1 MSKNPVNQRQ
11 NFRVSQNFL
20 TSAALNRRIVDLA
33 KLKSHDHVVE
43 IGAGKGHLT
52 KQLLTRCKQVTAV
65 EIDPSLYKR
74 LSETYSSTPNL
85 RLFCGDFLSRTLPK
99 TPFKVFANIPFN
111 HTTDI
116 LKKLAACPALQE
128 AWLVMEK
135 GAAKRFIGKPRE
147 SLSSLLLAPF
157 FERSVRYH
165 FRREDFHPAPKVDC
179 VLLHVKRKAAPD
191 IAYADFHA
199 YQRFLTQCFDNKRGG
214 IHKIL
219 TPKQISTAL
228 KKEGLC
234 CDRPSA
240 NMLYVQWLCLFRCS
254 RQFGKK

>member
-1 MSKNPVNQRQ
+1 MSKYPVHHKKNL
-11 NFRVSQNFL
+11 RVSQNFL
-20 TSAALNRRIVDLA
+20 TSAALNSRIVGLA

-52 KQLLTRCKQVTAV
+52 KQLLSRCGQVTAV
-65 EIDPSLYKR
+65 EIDPALYER
-74 LSETYSSTPNL
+74 LAESYGGAPNL
-85 RLFCGDFLSRTLPK
+85 RLICGDFLSWTLPK

-116 LKKLAACPALQE
+116 LKRLTACPALQE

-135 GAAKRFIGKPRE
+135 GAAKRFMGKPQE
-147 SLSSLLLAPF
+147 TLSSLLLAPF
-157 FERSVRYH
+157 FECSIRYH

-179 VLLHVKRKAAPD
+179 VLLQIKRKTSPD
-191 IAYADFHA
+191 IPYADYHA
-199 YQRFLTQCFDNKRGG
+199 YRRFLTQCFDNRNGG
-214 IHKIL
+214 ICKIL
-219 TPKQISTAL
+219 TRKQISTAL
-228 KKEGLC
+228 KKEGLS